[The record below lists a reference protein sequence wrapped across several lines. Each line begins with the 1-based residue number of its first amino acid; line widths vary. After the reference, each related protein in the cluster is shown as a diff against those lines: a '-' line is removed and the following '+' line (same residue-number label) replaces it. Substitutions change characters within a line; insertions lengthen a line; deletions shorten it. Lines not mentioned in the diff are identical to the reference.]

1 MTERAD
7 DESGMIERADN
18 APTADALRFLERFA
32 VIMSDSGYPRM
43 AARVLAALL
52 IADDG
57 RRTAAELADVLQV
70 GPSAVSGAVKY
81 LMRVGMVAR
90 ERAPGER
97 RDHYRVDQTAWYKA
111 AASSD
116 EVFRRFEEGARD
128 GAEVL
133 GTDTPAGARMD
144 ETRRFFAFLR
154 SEVPQLLHKWNE
166 LNAQPAEQ
174 SGSPGRGARS
184 VR

>member
-1 MTERAD
+1 MTGRAD
-7 DESGMIERADN
+7 DGSGVIETGGGG
-18 APTADALRFLERFA
+18 PTADGLRFLERFA
-32 VIMSDSGYPRM
+32 LIMSDSGYPRM

-81 LMRVGMVAR
+81 LMRVGMVTR
-90 ERAPGER
+90 ERDPGER
-97 RDHYRVDQTAWYKA
+97 RDHYRVDQAAWYRA

-166 LNAQPAEQ
+166 VN
-174 SGSPGRGARS
+174 ARS
-184 VR
+184 TQE

>member
-1 MTERAD
+1 MIGRAD
-7 DESGMIERADN
+7 DGSDVIEASGGV
-18 APTADALRFLERFA
+18 PTADGLRFLERFA
-32 VIMSDSGYPRM
+32 LILSDSGYPRM

-81 LMRVGMVAR
+81 LMRVGMVTR
-90 ERAPGER
+90 ERDPGER
-97 RDHYRVDQTAWYKA
+97 RDHYRVDQAAWYRA

-128 GAEVL
+128 GVEVF

-166 LNAQPAEQ
+166 VN
-174 SGSPGRGARS
+174 ARS
-184 VR
+184 AQE

>member
-1 MTERAD
+1 MTARPG
-7 DESGMIERADN
+7 DESGMIERSGN

-32 VIMSDSGYPRM
+32 VIMSNSGYPRM

-57 RRTAAELADVLQV
+57 RRSAAELADVLQV

-81 LMRVGMVAR
+81 LMRVGMVTR
-90 ERAPGER
+90 ERDPGER

-128 GAEVL
+128 GVEVF

-166 LNAQPAEQ
+166 LNTRSAGCDE
-174 SGSPGRGARS
+174 PGAGH
-184 VR
+184 

>member
-7 DESGMIERADN
+7 DETGMTKRTGDVR
-18 APTADALRFLERFA
+18 TADALRFLERFA

-57 RRTAAELADVLQV
+57 RRTAGELADVLHV

-81 LMRVGMVAR
+81 LMRVGMVTR
-90 ERAPGER
+90 ERDPGER
-97 RDHYRVDQTAWYKA
+97 RDHYRVDQAAWYRA

-166 LNAQPAEQ
+166 LNAQPAERSGGSAR
-174 SGSPGRGARS
+174 SGS
-184 VR
+184 

>member
-1 MTERAD
+1 MTKRVD
-7 DESGMIERADN
+7 DESG
-18 APTADALRFLERFA
+18 TADALRFLERFA

-57 RRTAAELADVLQV
+57 
-70 GPSAVSGAVKY
+70 PSAVSGAVKY
-81 LMRVGMVAR
+81 LMRVGMVTR
-90 ERAPGER
+90 ERDPGER

-128 GAEVL
+128 GVEVF

-154 SEVPQLLHKWNE
+154 REVPQLLHRWNE
-166 LNAQPAEQ
+166 VNAQPAEQ
-174 SGSPGRGARS
+174 SGDPDRGGRS

>member
-1 MTERAD
+1 M
-7 DESGMIERADN
+7 
-18 APTADALRFLERFA
+18 
-32 VIMSDSGYPRM
+32 
-43 AARVLAALL
+43 
-52 IADDG
+52 
-57 RRTAAELADVLQV
+57 QV

-81 LMRVGMVAR
+81 LMRVGIVTR
-90 ERAPGER
+90 ERDPGER

-128 GAEVL
+128 GADVL

-154 SEVPQLLHKWNE
+154 SEVPLLLHKWNE

-174 SGSPGRGARS
+174 PASPDRGAL
-184 VR
+184 

>member
-1 MTERAD
+1 MTQKAD
-7 DESGMIERADN
+7 RRPA
-18 APTADALRFLERFA
+18 ADAMAFLERFA
-32 VIMSDSGYPRM
+32 VIMSDAGYPRM

-57 RRTAAELADVLQV
+57 RRTAAELADLLQV
-70 GPSAVSGAVKY
+70 GPPAVSGAVKY
-81 LMRVGMVAR
+81 LTQVGMVAR

-97 RDHYRVDQTAWYKA
+97 RDRYRVDHTAWYAA

-116 EVFRRFEEGARD
+116 EVFRRFEDGARD
-128 GAEVL
+128 GVEVL

-154 SEVPQLLHKWNE
+154 AEVPQLLHKWNE
-166 LNAQPAEQ
+166 VNAQFAGQ
-174 SGSPGRGARS
+174 AGS
-184 VR
+184 